1 MSNPILSCELRWLA
15 SIGCHVE
22 TDLMGLIS
30 VCRADL
36 QATDFN
42 FKVLSR
48 EVALENLPPGCF
60 RVSSLDSAS
69 GRIATWLMAHRSSV
83 EVEYDVN
90 LLRVSPPLS
99 SSDDHLRVEYA
110 DWRGN
115 GATSAVDEREFYHFL
130 SDDGTAVAWYSLVR
144 SEEVAG
150 VFDVGVR
157 EDRRGLG
164 IGTAMMG
171 SIGSRTPLFVQT
183 WSSNRS
189 ALGCYSAAGY
199 VPLERLVRVV
209 L

>member
-1 MSNPILSCELRWLA
+1 
-15 SIGCHVE
+15 
-22 TDLMGLIS
+22 
-30 VCRADL
+30 
-36 QATDFN
+36 
-42 FKVLSR
+42 
-48 EVALENLPPGCF
+48 
-60 RVSSLDSAS
+60 
-69 GRIATWLMAHRSSV
+69 MAHRSSV

-99 SSDDHLRVEYA
+99 SSDEHLRVEYA

-130 SDDGTAVAWYSLVR
+130 SDDGTAVVWYSLVR

-189 ALGCYSAAGY
+189 ALGCYSAAGH
-199 VPLERLVRVV
+199 VPLERLARVV

>member
-1 MSNPILSCELRWLA
+1 M
-15 SIGCHVE
+15 
-22 TDLMGLIS
+22 
-30 VCRADL
+30 
-36 QATDFN
+36 
-42 FKVLSR
+42 
-48 EVALENLPPGCF
+48 
-60 RVSSLDSAS
+60 
-69 GRIATWLMAHRSSV
+69 MAHRSSV

-171 SIGSRTPLFVQT
+171 SIGSRTPLVRANVVVKSVRTGLLFSGRICAVGVRC
-183 WSSNRS
+183 SRS
-189 ALGCYSAAGY
+189 PVEDRAWQLSRLFGPERGVSVDPGAGVSAG
-199 VPLERLVRVV
+199 
-209 L
+209 